1 MKKISITLWIILAG
15 IFLYTATLWQR
26 PLFVFEFSDW
36 AALTEPA
43 AKSSL
48 LPLSRHLELF
58 ILNKVGA
65 SPFFFRIGTALLTL
79 LSALVLF
86 LSGNKSTLSN
96 ASKGGAMIFLL
107 TPAIFLGGT
116 SAAPVLQQGSLLTA
130 ALFALFGASESQ
142 NWKSARPWGVAAA
155 AALTGSVTMFTAP
168 L

>member
-1 MKKISITLWIILAG
+1 MKKISITIWIILAG

-107 TPAIFLGGT
+107 TPAIFLGEHRLHPF
-116 SAAPVLQQGSLLTA
+116 SNRDHCLRQ
-130 ALFALFGASESQ
+130 LFLPFSEQ
-142 NWKSARPWGVAAA
+142 VKAK
-155 AALTGSVTMFTAP
+155 TGNQPSP
-168 L
+168 GEWRRRQL